1 MTQPSETLPNA
12 ATVDDAAAS
21 VRWSPWR
28 AVVGFGVVS
37 LAADMV
43 YEGARS
49 ITGPLLASLGATAVL
64 VGFITGAGEAMALV
78 LRVVFGPLADRSGRY
93 WTLTFAGYAITA
105 VCVPALAITPFLA
118 GAGLAVACLLI
129 LAERAGKAVRSPAKT
144 ALLAHAAGAVGLGRG
159 FAVHKAFDQAGAV
172 AGPLLVAA
180 VAALAG
186 TLWPALAVL
195 IIPGAAA
202 LLVLAWIRRK
212 MPDPA
217 VSENA
222 GAPPASTTAR
232 EAPRTRWRWRSASPL
247 PTAFWL
253 FAAACGAATAGL
265 VTFGVISY
273 HLTRDHV
280 LPVAAVPLVYA
291 AAMAVAALA
300 ALVSGWLFDRH
311 GGRVLLTLPILV
323 AVAPALA
330 FTNSAVVAIVGV
342 LIWGAAV
349 GVQDSTVKAL
359 VADLVPTTR
368 RATAYG
374 VFAAVQGAAAIAG
387 GTLAGALYDR
397 SLPALIATIAAFQLT
412 ALVLLAV
419 TLHRDHDR

>member
-1 MTQPSETLPNA
+1 MTQPAETVANTATAGA
-12 ATVDDAAAS
+12 APAPVG
-21 VRWSPWR
+21 WSPWR

-64 VGFITGAGEAMALV
+64 VGLITGAGEAIALV

-93 WTLTFAGYAITA
+93 WTLTFAGYTLTAI
-105 VCVPALAITPFLA
+105 CVPALALTPFLA

-159 FAVHKAFDQAGAV
+159 FAVHKALDQAGAV
-172 AGPLLVAA
+172 AGPLMVAA
-180 VAALAG
+180 VAAVAG
-186 TLWPALAVL
+186 TLWPAMAVL
-195 IIPGAAA
+195 IVPGAAA
-202 LLVLAWIRRK
+202 LLVLAWLRRR

-217 VSENA
+217 VSDNA
-222 GAPPASTTAR
+222 SPPVASATAEQASR
-232 EAPRTRWRWRSASPL
+232 PRWRWRSAGSL
-247 PTAFWL
+247 PSEFWL
-253 FAAACGAATAGL
+253 FAAACGVATAGL

-273 HLTRDHV
+273 HLARQHV

-300 ALVSGWLFDRH
+300 ALVTGWLFDRY
-311 GGRVLLTLPILV
+311 GGHVLLSLPILV
-323 AVAPALA
+323 AVVPGLV

-359 VADLVPTTR
+359 VADLVPSNR

-397 SLPALIATIAAFQLT
+397 SLPLLIATVAALQLT
-412 ALVLLAV
+412 ALVLLTV
-419 TLHRDHDR
+419 TLRRHHHS